1 MRFLFVS
8 GTNRFFLSRAAD
20 AAVVADVFHQLV
32 DDVTHRLA
40 TLAVAVVL
48 AVGVHECR
56 HRQVSL
62 AVAVVQQNLSNVIV
76 IRD

>member
-20 AAVVADVFHQLV
+20 AAVVADVLHQLV
-32 DDVTHRLA
+32 DDVTHRRA

-48 AVGVHECR
+48 AVGVHERR
-56 HRQVSL
+56 HREVRL
-62 AVAVVQQNLSNVIV
+62 GVAVVQQNLSKHH
-76 IRD
+76 RRS